1 MEIAGKTAVITG
13 ASKRIG
19 REIALNL
26 AKDGANVVIH
36 YNTSEKEAIRL
47 KYEIEAFGV
56 KSFLVKADL
65 LVEDQIKEFADE
77 VNRLTEVDVLINN
90 ASLYYKTPL
99 HRATFEDLD
108 RFYTIHVKAPFY
120 LSKEFGRKMYDKREG
135 RIINIA
141 DYSGILPY
149 PDYTPYTIS
158 KGGMLT
164 LTKALAKEFA
174 PYVLVNAVLPG
185 PIIPPEDLKELDV
198 PLRKTLLKRWAG
210 GTEVYKAV
218 KYLIETDFT
227 TGSFI
232 PVEGGR
238 LIF

>member
-1 MEIAGKTAVITG
+1 MEIKGKTVLITG
-13 ASKRIG
+13 CAKRIG
-19 REIALNL
+19 RELAINL
-26 AKDGANVVIH
+26 AKDGANIVIH
-36 YNTSEKEAIRL
+36 YNTSEEEALLL
-47 KYEIEAFGV
+47 KQQVESFSV
-56 KSFLVKADL
+56 KALLVKANL
-65 LVEDQIKEFADE
+65 LIEEEIINL
-77 VNRLTEVDVLINN
+77 VNTVKSMTDIDILINN

-99 HRATFEDLD
+99 ESASFEDLD

-120 LSKEFGRKMYDKREG
+120 LSKEFGKIMFEKKYG

-149 PDYTPYTIS
+149 PDYTPYTVS
-158 KGGMLT
+158 KGAMLT
-164 LTKALAKEFA
+164 MTKAFAKEFA

-185 PIIPPEDLKELDV
+185 PIIPAQDLEDREI
-198 PLRKTLLKRWAG
+198 PLRKTVLKRWAG
-210 GTEVYKAV
+210 GIEVYKAV

>member
-1 MEIAGKTAVITG
+1 MEIKGKTVLITG
-13 ASKRIG
+13 CAKRIG
-19 REIALNL
+19 RELAINL
-26 AKDGANVVIH
+26 AKDGANIVIH
-36 YNTSEKEAIRL
+36 YNTSEEEALLL
-47 KYEIEAFGV
+47 KQQVESFSV
-56 KSFLVKADL
+56 KALLVKANL
-65 LVEDQIKEFADE
+65 LIEEEIINL
-77 VNRLTEVDVLINN
+77 VNTVKSMTDIDILINN

-99 HRATFEDLD
+99 ESASFEDLD

-120 LSKEFGRKMYDKREG
+120 LSKEFGKIMFEKKYG

-149 PDYTPYTIS
+149 PDYTPYTVS
-158 KGGMLT
+158 KGAMLT
-164 LTKALAKEFA
+164 MTKAFAKEFA

-185 PIIPPEDLKELDV
+185 PVIPAQDLEDREI
-198 PLRKTLLKRWAG
+198 PLRKTVLKRWAG
-210 GTEVYKAV
+210 GIEVYKAV

>member
-1 MEIAGKTAVITG
+1 MELAGKTALVTG
-13 ASKRIG
+13 AARRIG
-19 REIALNL
+19 RELVLNL
-26 AKDGANVVIH
+26 ARDGVNVVIH
-36 YNTSEKEAIRL
+36 YNNSVSEAVSLKEEVESL
-47 KYEIEAFGV
+47 GV
-56 KSFLVKADL
+56 KAFLVKADL
-65 LVEDQIKEFADE
+65 LVEEDIQELVRQVDS
-77 VNRLTEVDVLINN
+77 LTDVDILINN
-90 ASLYYKTPL
+90 ASLYYRTPL
-99 HRATFEDLD
+99 DEATFIDLD

-120 LSKEFGRKMYDKREG
+120 LSREFGRRMYRRGEG

-158 KGGMLT
+158 KGAMLT
-164 LTKALAKEFA
+164 MTKAFAKELA

-185 PIIPPEDLKELDV
+185 PIIPSPDLQDLSL
-198 PLRKTLLKRWAG
+198 PLRKTVLQRWAG
-210 GTEVYKAV
+210 GAEVYKAV
-218 KYLIETDFT
+218 KYLIQTDFT

>member
-1 MEIAGKTAVITG
+1 MEIAGKTALITG
-13 ASKRIG
+13 AAKRIG
-19 REIALNL
+19 REIAINL
-26 AKDGANVVIH
+26 AKDGANLVIH
-36 YNTSEKEAIRL
+36 YNTSENEAISL
-47 KYEIEAFGV
+47 KNEVESFGV
-56 KSFLVKADL
+56 KAFILKANL
-65 LVEDQIKEFADE
+65 LVEDQLKELVKQ
-77 VNRLTEVDVLINN
+77 VNGITQVDILINN

-99 HRATFEDLD
+99 DKASFKDLD
-108 RFYTIHVKAPFY
+108 VFYMIHVKAPFY
-120 LSKEFGRKMYDKREG
+120 LSKEFGKRMYERREG

-158 KGGMLT
+158 KGAMLT
-164 LTKALAKEFA
+164 LTKAFAKEFA
-174 PYVLVNAVLPG
+174 PYVLVNAILPG
-185 PIIPPEDLKELDV
+185 PIIPPEDLDDLEI
-198 PLRKTLLKRWAG
+198 PLKKTLLKRWATG
-210 GTEVYKAV
+210 REVYKAV